1 MLARMK
7 ARILA
12 AALLFGLVA
21 HGAPAHAQTAGTRAN
36 VVVELF
42 TSQGCA
48 QCPRANRLLGQF
60 SGEDR
65 VLALTFAVDLWD
77 YLGWADTFARPEF
90 DLRQSS
96 YARALRARG
105 RSTPQ
110 LVLNGAR
117 LLNAYDWDEAR
128 AEFNLAQADGL
139 SLGPDDLT
147 LSRLRNGRVR
157 VTLGAHARAA
167 GADIWL
173 ASYEA
178 GAVSVAVT
186 RGLNRNR
193 TVVHYNIVNTLDR
206 IGVWDGRPTYVE
218 RARCAPSCAV
228 ILQRPNGGPVLGA
241 AYIASGRS

>member
-1 MLARMK
+1 MPARQPLA
-7 ARILA
+7 
-12 AALLFGLVA
+12 G
-21 HGAPAHAQTAGTRAN
+21 P
-36 VVVELF
+36 
-42 TSQGCA
+42 
-48 QCPRANRLLGQF
+48 F

-77 YLGWADTFARPEF
+77 YLGWHDTFAQPEF
-90 DLRQSS
+90 DLRQRS
-96 YARALRARG
+96 YSRALRARG

-173 ASYEA
+173 ASYELGPFPSRSRA
-178 GAVSVAVT
+178 ASTVTAPWSTTISSIRSTASAFGMDGQPMSNARAV
-186 RGLNRNR
+186 R
-193 TVVHYNIVNTLDR
+193 
-206 IGVWDGRPTYVE
+206 
-218 RARCAPSCAV
+218 RAAP
-228 ILQRPNGGPVLGA
+228 
-241 AYIASGRS
+241 